1 MPLETRRHLL
11 AWAAGL
17 AVLAALWWALP
28 DASLDP
34 NGALNPHAV
43 AEFLLI
49 IVGISGLGRLCV
61 HLLGHRYGLLLTG
74 WVGGFAS
81 STATI
86 YAMGRL
92 ARQQPSVQHTT
103 VSAAIVSSASTALQL
118 MVLAQWLA
126 TPVAPLMRVPTAL
139 GLLVLIGIGAWT
151 WRRASL
157 PAPSPSAG
165 IVGPALMDA
174 KALLGLTALVCAI
187 SWASGWLFARFGS
200 ASLPVM
206 AAISGLADAHALIP
220 ALGAFLRQG
229 QLSPADAVVPVF
241 VALTVNAASKSLIA
255 FQSGGARFG
264 WQVLT
269 GLALSMAGVWAGV
282 WLQAS
287 CG

>member
-1 MPLETRRHLL
+1 M
-11 AWAAGL
+11 G
-17 AVLAALWWALP
+17 VAALTTAWLVLP
-28 DASLDP
+28 DLSLDP
-34 NGALNPHAV
+34 YGALNPHAV

-49 IVGISGLGRLCV
+49 IAGISGLGRLSV

-86 YAMGRL
+86 YTMGRL
-92 ARQQPSVQHTT
+92 ARQQPSVHHTA

-126 TPVAPLMRVPTAL
+126 TPVVPLMWGPIAL

-151 WRRASL
+151 WRHATAPER
-157 PAPSPSAG
+157 APSAVIAG
-165 IVGPALMDA
+165 AAPMNA
-174 KALLGLTALVCAI
+174 KALLGLTALVCVI

-200 ASLPVM
+200 ASLPVV
-206 AAISGLADAHALIP
+206 AAVSGLADAHALIP

-241 VALTVNAASKSLIA
+241 VALTVNGVSKSLIA
-255 FQSGGARFG
+255 FQSGGVRFG
-264 WQVLT
+264 WRVMT
-269 GLALSMAGVWAGV
+269 GLGLSMAAVWLGV
-282 WLQAS
+282 WLQAARA
-287 CG
+287 